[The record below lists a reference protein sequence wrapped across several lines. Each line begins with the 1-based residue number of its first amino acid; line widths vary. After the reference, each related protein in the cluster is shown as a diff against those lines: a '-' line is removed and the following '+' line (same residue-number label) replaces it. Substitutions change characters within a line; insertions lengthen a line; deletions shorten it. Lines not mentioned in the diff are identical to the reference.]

1 SSDVC
6 SSDLRPNRT
15 PLSSRTPIAIKL
27 VVRILR
33 GVLIRMLLP
42 LRIVEPDPGGGLKLF
57 FLESVEE
64 FRNHTLLR
72 KITIAP
78 GQPGYHKQRDNRS
91 SDHDPA
97 TPRAGFVEWLG
108 IQKGHGAS

>member
-1 SSDVC
+1 MFRALVYDRFHNHAAAAARRC
-6 SSDLRPNRT
+6 TRRINLERPNRT

-42 LRIVEPDPGGGLKLF
+42 LRIVEPDPVGNLKLF

-64 FRNHTLLR
+64 FRNPTIRR

-78 GQPGYHKQRDNRS
+78 GQPG
-91 SDHDPA
+91 
-97 TPRAGFVEWLG
+97 
-108 IQKGHGAS
+108 